1 MLAFPAGGIAAIVI
15 AVVVGLLILAKL
27 VCMVTGYEQ
36 RLPDTPFN
44 FEEYTKQV
52 LDARLSSTAGSS
64 AAAAA
69 AVTAA
74 AAGEPAIQSDI
85 EPTGNQ
91 SYICICI

>member
-27 VCMVTGYEQ
+27 VCMITGYEQ
-36 RLPDTPFN
+36 RLPDTQFN

-52 LDARLSSTAGSS
+52 LDARLSSTPGSV

-69 AVTAA
+69 PAV
-74 AAGEPAIQSDI
+74 AGEPVIQIDI

-91 SYICICI
+91 SRLYLCV